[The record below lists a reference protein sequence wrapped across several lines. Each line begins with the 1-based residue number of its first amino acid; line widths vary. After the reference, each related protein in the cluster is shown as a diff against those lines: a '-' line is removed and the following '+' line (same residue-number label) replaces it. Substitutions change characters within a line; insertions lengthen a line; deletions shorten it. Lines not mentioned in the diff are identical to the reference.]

1 MQCVSYP
8 GVCSSCGKGLSRKEV
23 VDAVVL
29 DVTGWRAVQHEI
41 RRCRKFG
48 CPLNYASVAH
58 NFVCTEKQY
67 VFSWEEEEEENMD
80 FFFLTVSFGMTI
92 SWLRQ
97 FSRRLIY
104 HRASFAGEAQIHLLE
119 AIGLG
124 KKDIVPAKAK
134 AKLLRAW
141 MLWRL
146 VTWQSF

>member
-1 MQCVSYP
+1 MRPFIAMQCVSYP
-8 GVCSSCGKGLSRKEV
+8 GVCSSCGKGLSWKEV

-48 CPLNYASVAH
+48 CPLNYASVAY

-67 VFSWEEEEEENMD
+67 VFSWEEEENMD
-80 FFFLTVSFGMTI
+80 FFFLTVSFGVTI

-104 HRASFAGEAQIHLLE
+104 HWASF
-119 AIGLG
+119 
-124 KKDIVPAKAK
+124 
-134 AKLLRAW
+134 
-141 MLWRL
+141 RL
-146 VTWQSF
+146 PERPKFTC